1 MAVKDYRT
9 SGGGGFNPLGIL
21 STLAMLIPGAQVAAP
36 WLQLANAGVN
46 AANGNWA
53 GAAMSGVGALTGGA
67 DGSSIF
73 SPEATSPVAAVTD
86 PAQSGMGFDEINDLY
101 NRTPDATGAFPM
113 SAKEN
118 LFANNVGLMDDP
130 GPVGYMPTSA
140 KTLLTGQAEPLFGSN
155 PSSDNTIQNYLSG
168 NNPMAQPL
176 DALAV
181 DITANQRMLNG
192 TEAMLPWSDAD
203 ETKYQGLLGQ
213 YGLGGKQAVGE
224 NSDMGA
230 RFADNNI
237 AKQPRSDAD
246 YQNRFNELLAQY
258 NLSDMDWT
266 KRRQRNGLMGGL

>member
-1 MAVKDYRT
+1 MSVIYAPN
-9 SGGGGFNPLGIL
+9 GGGFNPLGIL

-67 DGSSIF
+67 DGGSIF
-73 SPEATSPVAAVTD
+73 SSSATPEIPSIEPT
-86 PAQSGMGFDEINDLY
+86 MGIDDVRKSLSDL
-101 NRTPDATGAFPM
+101 
-113 SAKEN
+113 
-118 LFANNVGLMDDP
+118 
-130 GPVGYMPTSA
+130 
-140 KTLLTGQAEPLFGSN
+140 
-155 PSSDNTIQNYLSG
+155 
-168 NNPMAQPL
+168 NPMAQPL
-176 DALAV
+176 DAPAV

-224 NSDMGA
+224 NADMGT

-237 AKQPRSDAD
+237 VKQPRSDAD

>member
-1 MAVKDYRT
+1 MAVKYPQGG
-9 SGGGGFNPLGIL
+9 GGGGFNPLGIL
-21 STLAMLIPGAQVAAP
+21 STLAMMIPGAQVAAP
-36 WLQLANAGVN
+36 WIQLANAGVN

-67 DGSSIF
+67 DGGSIF
-73 SPEATSPVAAVTD
+73 RSSATPEIPSIEPT
-86 PAQSGMGFDEINDLY
+86 MGIDDVRKSLSDL
-101 NRTPDATGAFPM
+101 
-113 SAKEN
+113 
-118 LFANNVGLMDDP
+118 
-130 GPVGYMPTSA
+130 
-140 KTLLTGQAEPLFGSN
+140 
-155 PSSDNTIQNYLSG
+155 
-168 NNPMAQPL
+168 NPMVNQVDIPAP
-176 DALAV
+176 

-224 NSDMGA
+224 NADMGT

-237 AKQPRSDAD
+237 ANQPRSDAD

-266 KRRQRNGLMGGL
+266 KRRKRNGLMGGL

>member
-1 MAVKDYRT
+1 MAVKYPQGG
-9 SGGGGFNPLGIL
+9 GGGGFNPLGIL
-21 STLAMLIPGAQVAAP
+21 STLAMMIPGAQVAAP

-67 DGSSIF
+67 DGGSIF
-73 SPEATSPVAAVTD
+73 SSSATPEIPPIEPTM
-86 PAQSGMGFDEINDLY
+86 GMNDV
-101 NRTPDATGAFPM
+101 
-113 SAKEN
+113 SK
-118 LFANNVGLMDDP
+118 
-130 GPVGYMPTSA
+130 
-140 KTLLTGQAEPLFGSN
+140 
-155 PSSDNTIQNYLSG
+155 YLSD

-176 DALAV
+176 DVPTV
-181 DITANQRMLNG
+181 DITANQRLLNG

-224 NSDMGA
+224 NADMGT

-237 AKQPRSDAD
+237 VKQPRSDAD

>member
-1 MAVKDYRT
+1 MAVKYPQGG
-9 SGGGGFNPLGIL
+9 GGGGFNPLGIL
-21 STLAMLIPGAQVAAP
+21 STLAMMIPGAQVAAP

-67 DGSSIF
+67 DGGSIF
-73 SPEATSPVAAVTD
+73 GSSATPEIPPIEPT
-86 PAQSGMGFDEINDLY
+86 MG
-101 NRTPDATGAFPM
+101 
-113 SAKEN
+113 
-118 LFANNVGLMDDP
+118 MDD
-130 GPVGYMPTSA
+130 VS
-140 KTLLTGQAEPLFGSN
+140 K
-155 PSSDNTIQNYLSG
+155 YLSD

-176 DALAV
+176 DAPAV

-224 NSDMGA
+224 NADMGT

-237 AKQPRSDAD
+237 VKQPRSDAD

>member
-1 MAVKDYRT
+1 MAVKYPQGG
-9 SGGGGFNPLGIL
+9 GGGGFNPLGLL

-67 DGSSIF
+67 DGGSIF
-73 SPEATSPVAAVTD
+73 SSSATPEIPSIEPT
-86 PAQSGMGFDEINDLY
+86 MGIEDVRKSLSDL
-101 NRTPDATGAFPM
+101 N
-113 SAKEN
+113 
-118 LFANNVGLMDDP
+118 
-130 GPVGYMPTSA
+130 PT
-140 KTLLTGQAEPLFGSN
+140 
-155 PSSDNTIQNYLSG
+155 
-168 NNPMAQPL
+168 AQPL
-176 DALAV
+176 DAPAV

-213 YGLGGKQAVGE
+213 YGLSGKQAVGG
-224 NSDMGA
+224 NADMGT

-258 NLSDMDWT
+258 DLSDMDWT

>member
-1 MAVKDYRT
+1 MAVKYAQG
-9 SGGGGFNPLGIL
+9 GGGGFNPLGIL
-21 STLAMLIPGAQVAAP
+21 STLAMMVPGAQVAVP

-46 AANGNWA
+46 AARGNWA
-53 GAAMSGVGALTGGA
+53 GAAMSGAGALTGGA
-67 DGSSIF
+67 DGGSIF
-73 SPEATSPVAAVTD
+73 SSSATPEIPPIEPT
-86 PAQSGMGFDEINDLY
+86 MG
-101 NRTPDATGAFPM
+101 
-113 SAKEN
+113 
-118 LFANNVGLMDDP
+118 MDD
-130 GPVGYMPTSA
+130 VS
-140 KTLLTGQAEPLFGSN
+140 K
-155 PSSDNTIQNYLSG
+155 YLSD

-176 DALAV
+176 DAPAV

-224 NSDMGA
+224 NADMGT

>member
-1 MAVKDYRT
+1 MAVKYPQGG
-9 SGGGGFNPLGIL
+9 GGGGFNPLGIL
-21 STLAMLIPGAQVAAP
+21 STLAMMIPGAQVAAP

-67 DGSSIF
+67 DGGSIF
-73 SPEATSPVAAVTD
+73 GSSATPEIPPIEPT
-86 PAQSGMGFDEINDLY
+86 MG
-101 NRTPDATGAFPM
+101 
-113 SAKEN
+113 
-118 LFANNVGLMDDP
+118 MDD
-130 GPVGYMPTSA
+130 VS
-140 KTLLTGQAEPLFGSN
+140 K
-155 PSSDNTIQNYLSG
+155 YLSD

-176 DALAV
+176 DAPAV

-224 NSDMGA
+224 NADMGT

-246 YQNRFNELLAQY
+246 YQNRFNGLLAQY
-258 NLSDMDWT
+258 DLSDMDWT

>member
-1 MAVKDYRT
+1 MAVKYPQGG
-9 SGGGGFNPLGIL
+9 GGGGFNPLGLL
-21 STLAMLIPGAQVAAP
+21 STLAMMVPGAQVAAP

-46 AANGNWA
+46 AARGNWS

-67 DGSSIF
+67 NEKSIFGSS
-73 SPEATSPVAAVTD
+73 ATKAMPPIEPT
-86 PAQSGMGFDEINDLY
+86 MGI
-101 NRTPDATGAFPM
+101 
-113 SAKEN
+113 
-118 LFANNVGLMDDP
+118 DD
-130 GPVGYMPTSA
+130 VS
-140 KTLLTGQAEPLFGSN
+140 K
-155 PSSDNTIQNYLSG
+155 YLSD

-176 DALAV
+176 DAPAV

-224 NSDMGA
+224 NADMGT

-258 NLSDMDWT
+258 DLSDMDWT

>member
-1 MAVKDYRT
+1 MAVKYPQGG
-9 SGGGGFNPLGIL
+9 GGGGFNPLGLL
-21 STLAMLIPGAQVAAP
+21 STLAMMVPGAQVAAP

-67 DGSSIF
+67 DGGSIF
-73 SPEATSPVAAVTD
+73 SSSATPEIPSIEPT
-86 PAQSGMGFDEINDLY
+86 MGIEDVRKSLSDL
-101 NRTPDATGAFPM
+101 N
-113 SAKEN
+113 
-118 LFANNVGLMDDP
+118 
-130 GPVGYMPTSA
+130 PT
-140 KTLLTGQAEPLFGSN
+140 
-155 PSSDNTIQNYLSG
+155 
-168 NNPMAQPL
+168 AQPL
-176 DALAV
+176 DTPAV

-224 NSDMGA
+224 NADMGT

-237 AKQPRSDAD
+237 VKQPRSDAD

>member
-21 STLAMLIPGAQVAAP
+21 STLAMLVPGGQAIAP

-67 DGSSIF
+67 DGGSIF
-73 SPEATSPVAAVTD
+73 GSSATPEIPPIEPTM
-86 PAQSGMGFDEINDLY
+86 GMDNVRKSLSDL
-101 NRTPDATGAFPM
+101 
-113 SAKEN
+113 
-118 LFANNVGLMDDP
+118 
-130 GPVGYMPTSA
+130 
-140 KTLLTGQAEPLFGSN
+140 
-155 PSSDNTIQNYLSG
+155 
-168 NNPMAQPL
+168 NPMANQVDIP
-176 DALAV
+176 AP

-192 TEAMLPWSDAD
+192 TEAMLPWSAAD
-203 ETKYQGLLGQ
+203 DEKYNALLAQ
-213 YGLGGKQAVGE
+213 YGMGGKQAVGE
-224 NSDMGA
+224 NADMGT

-258 NLSDMDWT
+258 DLSDMDWT

>member
-1 MAVKDYRT
+1 MAVKYPQGG
-9 SGGGGFNPLGIL
+9 GGGGFNPLGLL
-21 STLAMLIPGAQVAAP
+21 STLAMTVPGAQVAAP

-46 AANGNWA
+46 AAKGNWA

-67 DGSSIF
+67 DGGSIF
-73 SPEATSPVAAVTD
+73 SSSATPEIPSIEPT
-86 PAQSGMGFDEINDLY
+86 MGI
-101 NRTPDATGAFPM
+101 
-113 SAKEN
+113 
-118 LFANNVGLMDDP
+118 DD
-130 GPVGYMPTSA
+130 VS
-140 KTLLTGQAEPLFGSN
+140 K
-155 PSSDNTIQNYLSG
+155 YLSD

-176 DALAV
+176 DAPAV

-213 YGLGGKQAVGE
+213 YGLGGQQAVGE
-224 NSDMGA
+224 NADMGT

-237 AKQPRSDAD
+237 AKQPRSDAG

-258 NLSDMDWT
+258 DLSDMDWT

>member
-1 MAVKDYRT
+1 MAVKYPQGG
-9 SGGGGFNPLGIL
+9 GGGGFNPLGLL
-21 STLAMLIPGAQVAAP
+21 STLAMIVPGAQVAAP

-46 AANGNWA
+46 AAKGNWS

-67 DGSSIF
+67 NGKSIFGSS
-73 SPEATSPVAAVTD
+73 ATKAMPPIEPT
-86 PAQSGMGFDEINDLY
+86 MG
-101 NRTPDATGAFPM
+101 
-113 SAKEN
+113 
-118 LFANNVGLMDDP
+118 MDD
-130 GPVGYMPTSA
+130 VS
-140 KTLLTGQAEPLFGSN
+140 K
-155 PSSDNTIQNYLSG
+155 YLSD

-176 DALAV
+176 DAPAV

-224 NSDMGA
+224 NADMGT

-258 NLSDMDWT
+258 DLSDMDWT